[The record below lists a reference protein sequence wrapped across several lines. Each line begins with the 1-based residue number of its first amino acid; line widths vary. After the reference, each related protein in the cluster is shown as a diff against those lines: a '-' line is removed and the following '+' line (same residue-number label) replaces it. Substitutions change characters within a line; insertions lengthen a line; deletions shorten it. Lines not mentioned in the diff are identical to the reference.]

1 MRTKIQNDIKVCELK
16 EKEFKESLERK
27 WNCQL
32 HKLALDYRFDYAIVK
47 AGRMRGFL
55 EIKKRNFKTTDF
67 PDSMINLNKWIKAKE
82 LRDSTGL
89 PTLLACRYTDKDVY
103 CELEMEILNEPYC
116 VRFGARTKN
125 TRDWQD
131 IQPAVHIPMKHF
143 KEIVYK

>member
-1 MRTKIQNDIKVCELK
+1 MRTEIQNDIKISELK
-16 EKEFKESLERK
+16 EKEFKKDIEKK

-32 HKLALDYRFDYAIVK
+32 HKLALDYRFDYIITK
-47 AGRMRGFL
+47 GGKPKGFL

-67 PDSMINLNKWIKAKE
+67 SDSMINLNKWMKAKE

-89 PTLLACRYTDKDVY
+89 PTLLACRYIDKDIY
-103 CELEMEILNEPYC
+103 CKLEMSILDEAYC

-131 IQPAVHIPMKHF
+131 IQPAIHIPMKHF
-143 KEIVYK
+143 KDLIYR

>member
-16 EKEFKESLERK
+16 EKEFKESIEKK
-27 WNCQL
+27 WNVQL
-32 HKLALDYRFDYAIVK
+32 NKLALDYRFDYIVIK
-47 AGRMRGFL
+47 NYKPIAFL

-67 PDSMINLNKWIKAKE
+67 YDSMINLNKWMKAKE

-89 PTLLACRYTDKDVY
+89 PTLLACRYIDKDVY
-103 CELEMEILNEPYC
+103 CKLEMKILDEGYC

-131 IQPAVHIPMKHF
+131 IQPAVHIPMRHF